1 MTALRTVRLV
11 AAHEVRLLFADRTLW
26 AVSALFLLL
35 VAFGLFNGMRQ
46 AEIKEAALASV
57 LQAETRGEASRR
69 ALLDRITN
77 GGEIPGPFGNPA
89 DPSSIA
95 GDGRYAFMPI
105 SPLAPLAFGQSDVRP
120 DYYRVTNRSKINF
133 IYDTEIENPWNL
145 LSGHFDLAFVVVYLF
160 PLLIFALSYNF
171 LSAEREHGT
180 LKMVLSQSASLPRIV
195 AGKIA
200 VRAAALLVWAVVV
213 PLVALSI
220 LRPDV
225 RAADSAW
232 TLVAWAG
239 FVVAYGAIWFALAF
253 AVNAYG
259 RSSATN
265 ALILIGAWIVCV
277 LVAPV
282 VLNVAVSTVS
292 PAPSRT
298 ELATRTRLVTA
309 DALTRNAGLL
319 SADYQYVDNP
329 EVLRPKNGR
338 IVVAG
343 RIRGSY
349 LMEKEVDR
357 EIEGLL
363 ESFNIQL
370 AGQQRLVTR
379 YGALSPAIVTYE
391 ALTALAGTG
400 IRRHLHFQREIDA
413 FHRTWREFF
422 DPKILN
428 GIAIAPADLDRLPR
442 FEWKEEDSVVV
453 RAGIATG
460 LLQLLIPASALAA
473 LGAWRLRRYAVV

>member
-1 MTALRTVRLV
+1 MTVFRTIRLV
-11 AAHEVRLLFADRTLW
+11 AAHEVRLLFADRTLGV
-26 AVSALFLLL
+26 VSALFLLL
-35 VAFGLFNGMRQ
+35 VAYGLFNGMRQ
-46 AEIKEAALASV
+46 AGLKEGALASV
-57 LQAETRGEASRR
+57 LEAETSGDTARR

-77 GGEIPGPFGNPA
+77 HGEIPDPFGNPA
-89 DPSSIA
+89 DPSSI
-95 GDGRYAFMPI
+95 GGGGRYAFMPI

-120 DYYRVTNRSKINF
+120 DYYKVTNRSKINF

-180 LKMVLSQSASLPRIV
+180 LKMLLSQSVSLPPIV

-200 VRAAALLVWAVVV
+200 VRAAALLVWAVVL

-225 RAADSAW
+225 RSAEYAW
-232 TLVAWAG
+232 ALVAWAG

-253 AVNAYG
+253 AVNAFG

-265 ALILIGAWIVCV
+265 ALILIGTWIVCV

-282 VLNVAVSTVS
+282 VLNVAVSTAS

-309 DALTRNAGLL
+309 EALTRNAALL
-319 SADYQYVDNP
+319 SADYQYVDNR
-329 EVLRPKNGR
+329 EVLRPKDGK

-343 RIRGSY
+343 RVRGSY

-357 EIEGLL
+357 QLEGLL
-363 ESFNIQL
+363 EAFNSQL

-391 ALTALAGTG
+391 GLTALAGTG

-413 FHRTWREFF
+413 FHRAWREFF

-428 GIAIAPADLDRLPR
+428 GIAIAPADLDRVPR
-442 FEWKEEDSVVV
+442 FHWREEDPAVV

-460 LLQLLIPASALAA
+460 LLQLLVPAAALAV